1 MGDPAESSLAAG
13 RAALLR
19 AAWAE
24 ARTHFEA
31 ALDQRESIDA
41 LEGLGV
47 AARWQMD
54 GAAALPAHER
64 AYLLARGAGD
74 DAAAARLAIELT
86 FDAGQFRGA
95 AEANGWLER
104 AVDLLERLPASPEH
118 AVSAYLRGNRALN
131 GDHDPATARD
141 LALVGAAAARE
152 VSSVDY
158 EMVCIALE
166 GLALVALGQVAM
178 GMRRLDA
185 ATTAAVA
192 GEVESVR
199 VVEVICCHLID
210 ACQRVRDLERA
221 GEWCRRVEEI
231 SERYA
236 DAEMFATCRTH
247 YADLLLWRGEWREAE
262 DMLNAACR
270 DLGGVPRKVAD
281 GLVRLAELRRRQGR
295 PDQAEALLAEA
306 GEHRLAPLLRA
317 ALLLDRGDARAS
329 VQEAERFLRRIGDDD
344 PFARVTALELLVQA
358 RLRLAEPDG
367 AERATTELEHI
378 AISAGTRPLRA
389 SALLARGRLESS
401 VAALEDAADI
411 YGECGGRYEAAQAWL
426 ALAEAHRSLGHS
438 PDAEAA
444 ETRARRA
451 LASLG
456 APVPPPTPPGRSLLT
471 ARELEVLRLLAR
483 GLGNPAIAAEL
494 VLSVRTVE
502 RHVENLYGK
511 IGVSGRTAR
520 AAATAWAIMR
530 AAPLPELVLPARSR
544 APAITGAPVSVLI
557 VATSGDRPLRRI
569 CFPAIFVCP

>member
-1 MGDPAESSLAAG
+1 VGDPAESSLAAG

-31 ALDQRESIDA
+31 ALDQQESVDA

-64 AYLLARGAGD
+64 AYRLARGAGD

-221 GEWCRRVEEI
+221 EEWCRRVEEI

-281 GLVRLAELRRRQGR
+281 GLLRLAELRRRQGR

-358 RLRLAEPDG
+358 RLRLGEPDG

-378 AISAGTRPLRA
+378 AVSAGTRPLRA

-456 APVPPPTPPGRSLLT
+456 APVPPPAPPGRSLLT

-520 AAATAWAIMR
+520 AAATAWAIGNG
-530 AAPLPELVLPARSR
+530 LV
-544 APAITGAPVSVLI
+544 
-557 VATSGDRPLRRI
+557 
-569 CFPAIFVCP
+569 